1 MQVSFQPRRFTPI
14 AVAFQ
19 SGFLT
24 KFEFSFLNANLIVR
38 AGPPDYVRSCSKMLR
53 IAKAR
58 INRTH
63 EHHALTCLETRRK
76 TMTNKSKLFLIAAVA
91 AVTLASPA
99 FAQSTVQSTH
109 QERTLRS
116 DQAPAGSNMY
126 DGSQGDPSNSY
137 YPGDN

>member
-1 MQVSFQPRRFTPI
+1 
-14 AVAFQ
+14 
-19 SGFLT
+19 
-24 KFEFSFLNANLIVR
+24 
-38 AGPPDYVRSCSKMLR
+38 MLR
-53 IAKAR
+53 IVKGADPRNSRAPR
-58 INRTH
+58 RY
-63 EHHALTCLETRRK
+63 LSETRRK
-76 TMTNKSKLFLIAAVA
+76 IMTKSKLFLIAAVA
-91 AVTLASPA
+91 AATLASPA